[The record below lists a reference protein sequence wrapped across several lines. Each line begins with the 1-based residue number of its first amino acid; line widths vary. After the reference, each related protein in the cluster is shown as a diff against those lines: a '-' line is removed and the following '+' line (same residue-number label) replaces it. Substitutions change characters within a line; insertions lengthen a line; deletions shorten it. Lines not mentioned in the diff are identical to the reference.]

1 MYKGGWW
8 KAGDMAQLLR
18 ALAGFAEDL
27 GWVPST
33 HVRWLTIT
41 CNSNS
46 RRFTPLFWPTQELLG
61 TYRCI

>member
-33 HVRWLTIT
+33 TSDSSQPPGIPRLLVSVRIVHMCYT
-41 CNSNS
+41 
-46 RRFTPLFWPTQELLG
+46 
-61 TYRCI
+61 